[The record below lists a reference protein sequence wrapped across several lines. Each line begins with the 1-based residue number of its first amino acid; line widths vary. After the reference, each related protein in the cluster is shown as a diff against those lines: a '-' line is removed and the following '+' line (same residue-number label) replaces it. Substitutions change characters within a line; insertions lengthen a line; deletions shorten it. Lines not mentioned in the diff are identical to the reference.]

1 MKIQIIVHPNN
12 KNPRIE
18 MDMTETLHVYV
29 EEPPLEGKAN
39 KAVIKSLAKH
49 FKVRPNQIF
58 INSGVKNKLKVIEI
72 I

>member
-1 MKIQIIVHPNN
+1 
-12 KNPRIE
+12 